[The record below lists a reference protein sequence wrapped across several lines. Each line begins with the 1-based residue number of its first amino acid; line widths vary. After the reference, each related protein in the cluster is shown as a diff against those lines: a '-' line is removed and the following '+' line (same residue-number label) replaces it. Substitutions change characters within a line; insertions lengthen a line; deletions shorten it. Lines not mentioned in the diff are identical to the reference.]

1 MEKKFCVSCQVI
13 REAEGFKLVL
23 RNKTKVWKCAVCLKR
38 QSDQQ
43 YRSKTNGR

>member
-1 MEKKFCVSCQVI
+1 MDQKFCVSCQVL

-43 YRSKTNGR
+43 YRSKNDR

>member
-1 MEKKFCVSCQVI
+1 MEQKFCISCQVV
-13 REAEGFKLVL
+13 RDAKGFKLVL

-43 YRSKTNGR
+43 YRSKNGK